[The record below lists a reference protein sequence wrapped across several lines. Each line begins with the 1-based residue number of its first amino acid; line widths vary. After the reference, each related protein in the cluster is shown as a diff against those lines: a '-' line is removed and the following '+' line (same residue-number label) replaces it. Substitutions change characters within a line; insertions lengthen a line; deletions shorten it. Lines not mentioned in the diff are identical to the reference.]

1 MILRKEVPM
10 SNTKIRIHKQGEPF
24 PIYTFLAPKK
34 EKEIYDVYNA
44 SFLIVGAT
52 CETAQQIMVDA
63 KDAIRKAPLFKHK
76 VKYHTNRA
84 MELYKKMEYELFYEM
99 NCKPKFWM
107 DYMDAYDDLIKPLI
121 DKMRFH
127 FDNVMVKYKKE
138 PYGHEKALMLMAYNC
153 LLISSVT
160 FDSYFQQF
168 VKTTGKNISNIS
180 PMKAIKDVKKEWALA
195 LDNIDFKNN
204 FDLLKYKNCTK
215 AVEKIYKFIE
225 NADIINIAGEIALKK
240 NPECD
245 TRNLN
250 QNPKQ

>member
-1 MILRKEVPM
+1 M

-63 KDAIRKAPLFKHK
+63 KDAIRKTPLFKHK
-76 VKYHTNRA
+76 VKYHINRA
-84 MELYKKMEYELFYEM
+84 LELYKKMEYELFYEM

-225 NADIINIAGEIALKK
+225 NADVINTAGEIALKK

-245 TRNLN
+245 VRNLN

>member
-1 MILRKEVPM
+1 M
-10 SNTKIRIHKQGEPF
+10 SSMKIRIHKQGEPF

-34 EKEIYDVYNA
+34 EKEIYDVFNA

-52 CETAQQIMVDA
+52 CETAQEIMVDA
-63 KDAIRKAPLFKHK
+63 KDAIRKTPLFKHK

-84 MELYKKMEYELFYEM
+84 MELYKKMEYELFYDM

-180 PMKAIKDVKKEWALA
+180 PMKAIKDIKKEWALA

>member
-10 SNTKIRIHKQGEPF
+10 SSTKIRIHKQGEPF

-34 EKEIYDVYNA
+34 EKEIYDVFNA

-52 CETAQQIMVDA
+52 CETAQESMVDA
-63 KDAIRKAPLFKHK
+63 KDAIRKTPLFKHK

-84 MELYKKMEYELFYEM
+84 LELYKKMEYELFYEM

-225 NADIINIAGEIALKK
+225 NADVINTAGEIALKK

>member
-10 SNTKIRIHKQGEPF
+10 SSTKIRIHKQGEPF

-44 SFLIVGAT
+44 SFLIIGAT
-52 CETAQQIMVDA
+52 CETAQESMVDA
-63 KDAIRKAPLFKHK
+63 KDAIRKTPLFKHK

>member
-10 SNTKIRIHKQGEPF
+10 SSTKIRIHKQGEPF

-52 CETAQQIMVDA
+52 CETAQEIMVDA
-63 KDAIRKAPLFKHK
+63 KDAIRKTPLFKHK

-84 MELYKKMEYELFYEM
+84 MELYKKMEYELFYDM

-225 NADIINIAGEIALKK
+225 NADVINTAGEIALKK

-250 QNPKQ
+250 QNPK

>member
-1 MILRKEVPM
+1 M
-10 SNTKIRIHKQGEPF
+10 SSTKIRIHKQGEPF

-34 EKEIYDVYNA
+34 EKEIYDVFNA

-52 CETAQQIMVDA
+52 CETAQESMVDA
-63 KDAIRKAPLFKHK
+63 KDAIRKTPLFKHK

-84 MELYKKMEYELFYEM
+84 LELYKKMEYELFYEM

-225 NADIINIAGEIALKK
+225 NADVINTAGEIALKK

-250 QNPKQ
+250 QNPK

>member
-1 MILRKEVPM
+1 M
-10 SNTKIRIHKQGEPF
+10 SSMKIKIHKQGEPF

-34 EKEIYDVYNA
+34 EKEIYDVFNA

-52 CETAQQIMVDA
+52 CETAQESMVDA
-63 KDAIRKAPLFKHK
+63 KDAIRKTPLFKHK

-84 MELYKKMEYELFYEM
+84 LELYKKMEYELFYEM

-180 PMKAIKDVKKEWALA
+180 PMKTIKDVKKEWALA

-225 NADIINIAGEIALKK
+225 NADVINIAGEIALNK

-250 QNPKQ
+250 QNPKE

>member
-1 MILRKEVPM
+1 M
-10 SNTKIRIHKQGEPF
+10 SSMKIRIHKQGEPF

-52 CETAQQIMVDA
+52 CETAQEIMVDA
-63 KDAIRKAPLFKHK
+63 KDAIRETPLFKHK

-84 MELYKKMEYELFYEM
+84 MELYKKMEYELFYDM

>member
-10 SNTKIRIHKQGEPF
+10 SSTKIRIHKQGEPF

-44 SFLIVGAT
+44 SFLIIGAT
-52 CETAQQIMVDA
+52 CETAQESMVDA
-63 KDAIRKAPLFKHK
+63 KDAIRKTPLFKHK

-84 MELYKKMEYELFYEM
+84 MELYKKMEYELFYDM

-225 NADIINIAGEIALKK
+225 NADVINTAGEIALKK

>member
-10 SNTKIRIHKQGEPF
+10 SSTKIRIHKQGEPF

-34 EKEIYDVYNA
+34 EKEIYDVFNA

-52 CETAQQIMVDA
+52 CETAQESMVDA
-63 KDAIRKAPLFKHK
+63 KDAIRKTPLFKHK

-84 MELYKKMEYELFYEM
+84 LELYKKMEYELFYEM

-225 NADIINIAGEIALKK
+225 NADVINTAGEIALKK

-250 QNPKQ
+250 QNPK

>member
-1 MILRKEVPM
+1 MKLRKEVPM
-10 SNTKIRIHKQGEPF
+10 SSTKIRIHKQGEPF

-44 SFLIVGAT
+44 SFLIIGAT
-52 CETAQQIMVDA
+52 CETAQESMVDA
-63 KDAIRKAPLFKHK
+63 KDAIRKTPLFKHK

-84 MELYKKMEYELFYEM
+84 MELYKKMEYELFYDM

>member
-10 SNTKIRIHKQGEPF
+10 SSTKIRIHKQGEPF

-34 EKEIYDVYNA
+34 EKEIYDIYNS

-52 CETAQQIMVDA
+52 CETAQQSMVDA
-63 KDAIRKAPLFKHK
+63 KDSIRKTPLFKHK
-76 VKYHTNRA
+76 AKYHINRA
-84 MELYKKMEYELFYEM
+84 LELYKKMEYELFYEM

-138 PYGHEKALMLMAYNC
+138 PYGQEKALMLMAYNC
-153 LLISSVT
+153 LVISSVT
-160 FDSYFQQF
+160 FDSYFKHF
-168 VKTTGKNISNIS
+168 VKSTGKNISYLS
-180 PMKAIKDVKKEWALA
+180 PMKAIKDIKKEWELA
-195 LDNIDFKNN
+195 INNISFDST
-204 FDLLKYKNCTK
+204 FDLSKYKNCTK
-215 AVEKIYKFIE
+215 AVSKIYDFIE
-225 NADIINIAGEIALKK
+225 DANVVNTAGEIALKK

-245 TRNLN
+245 IRNLN
-250 QNPKQ
+250 KNQDL

>member
-10 SNTKIRIHKQGEPF
+10 SSTKIRIHKQGEPF

-63 KDAIRKAPLFKHK
+63 KDAIRKTPLFKHK

-225 NADIINIAGEIALKK
+225 NADVINIAGEIALKK

>member
-1 MILRKEVPM
+1 M
-10 SNTKIRIHKQGEPF
+10 SSTKIRIHKQGEPF

-34 EKEIYDVYNA
+34 EKEIYDVFNA

-52 CETAQQIMVDA
+52 CETAQESMVDA
-63 KDAIRKAPLFKHK
+63 KDAIRKTPLFKHK

-225 NADIINIAGEIALKK
+225 NADVINTAGEIALKK

-250 QNPKQ
+250 QNPK

>member
-1 MILRKEVPM
+1 M

-76 VKYHTNRA
+76 VKYHINRA
-84 MELYKKMEYELFYEM
+84 LELYKKMEYELFYEM

-180 PMKAIKDVKKEWALA
+180 PMKAIKDVKKEWAIA

-225 NADIINIAGEIALKK
+225 NADVINTAGEIALKK

-245 TRNLN
+245 VRNLN

>member
-1 MILRKEVPM
+1 M
-10 SNTKIRIHKQGEPF
+10 SSTKIRIHKQGEPF

-44 SFLIVGAT
+44 SFLIIGAT
-52 CETAQQIMVDA
+52 CETAQESMVDA
-63 KDAIRKAPLFKHK
+63 KDAIRKTPLFKHK

-84 MELYKKMEYELFYEM
+84 MELYKKMEYELFYDM

-225 NADIINIAGEIALKK
+225 NADVINTAGEIALKK

>member
-1 MILRKEVPM
+1 M
-10 SNTKIRIHKQGEPF
+10 SSMKIRIHKQGEPF

-52 CETAQQIMVDA
+52 CETAQEIMVDA
-63 KDAIRKAPLFKHK
+63 KDAIRKTPLFKHK

-84 MELYKKMEYELFYEM
+84 MELYKKMEYELFYDM

-225 NADIINIAGEIALKK
+225 NADVINIAGEIALKK

>member
-1 MILRKEVPM
+1 M
-10 SNTKIRIHKQGEPF
+10 SSTKIRIHKQGEPF

-44 SFLIVGAT
+44 SFLIIGAT
-52 CETAQQIMVDA
+52 CETAQEIMVDA
-63 KDAIRKAPLFKHK
+63 KDAIRKTPLFKHK

-84 MELYKKMEYELFYEM
+84 MELYKKMEYELFYDM

>member
-10 SNTKIRIHKQGEPF
+10 SSTKIRIHKQGEPF

-34 EKEIYDVYNA
+34 EKEIYDVFNA

-52 CETAQQIMVDA
+52 CETAQENMVDA
-63 KDAIRKAPLFKHK
+63 KDAIRKTPLFKHK

-84 MELYKKMEYELFYEM
+84 LELYKKMEYELFYEM

-225 NADIINIAGEIALKK
+225 NADVINIAGEIALKK

>member
-1 MILRKEVPM
+1 M
-10 SNTKIRIHKQGEPF
+10 SSTKIRIHKQGEPF

-52 CETAQQIMVDA
+52 CETAQEIMVDA
-63 KDAIRKAPLFKHK
+63 KDAIRKTPLFKHK

-84 MELYKKMEYELFYEM
+84 MELYKKMEYELFYDM

>member
-10 SNTKIRIHKQGEPF
+10 SSTKIRIHKQGEPF

-52 CETAQQIMVDA
+52 CETAQEIMVDA
-63 KDAIRKAPLFKHK
+63 KDAIRKTPLFKHK

-84 MELYKKMEYELFYEM
+84 MELYKKMEYELFYDM

>member
-1 MILRKEVPM
+1 M
-10 SNTKIRIHKQGEPF
+10 SSTKIRIHKQGEPF

-63 KDAIRKAPLFKHK
+63 KDAIRKTPLFKHK
-76 VKYHTNRA
+76 VKYHINRA
-84 MELYKKMEYELFYEM
+84 LELYKKMEYELFYEM

-138 PYGHEKALMLMAYNC
+138 PYGQEKALMLMAYNC

-225 NADIINIAGEIALKK
+225 NADVINIAGEIALKK

>member
-1 MILRKEVPM
+1 M
-10 SNTKIRIHKQGEPF
+10 SSTKIKIHKQGEPF
-24 PIYTFLAPKK
+24 PIYTFLAPSK
-34 EKEIYDVYNA
+34 EKEIYDIYNA

-52 CETAQQIMVDA
+52 CETAQQSMVDA
-63 KDAIRKAPLFKHK
+63 KDAIRKTPLFKHK

-84 MELYKKMEYELFYEM
+84 MELYFKMEYELFYEM
-99 NCKPKFWM
+99 NCKPQFWM

-121 DKMRFH
+121 DNMHRH
-127 FDNVMVKYKKE
+127 FVNVMVKYKKE

-160 FDSYFQQF
+160 FDSYFQQS

-180 PMKAIKDVKKEWALA
+180 PMRAIKDVKKEWALA
-195 LDNIDFKNN
+195 LDYIDFKNN

-225 NADIINIAGEIALKK
+225 NADAINIAGEIALKK

-245 TRNLN
+245 IRNLN

>member
-1 MILRKEVPM
+1 M
-10 SNTKIRIHKQGEPF
+10 SSTKIRIHKQGEPF

-52 CETAQQIMVDA
+52 CETAQEIMVDA
-63 KDAIRKAPLFKHK
+63 KDAIRKTPLFKHK

-84 MELYKKMEYELFYEM
+84 MELYKKMEYELFYDM

-225 NADIINIAGEIALKK
+225 NADVINTAGEIALKK

-250 QNPKQ
+250 QNPK

>member
-1 MILRKEVPM
+1 MTLRKEVPM
-10 SNTKIRIHKQGEPF
+10 SSTKIRIHKQGEPF

-34 EKEIYDVYNA
+34 EKEIYDVFNA

-52 CETAQQIMVDA
+52 CETAQESMVDA
-63 KDAIRKAPLFKHK
+63 KDAIRKTPLFKHK

-250 QNPKQ
+250 QNQKQ

>member
-1 MILRKEVPM
+1 
-10 SNTKIRIHKQGEPF
+10 
-24 PIYTFLAPKK
+24 
-34 EKEIYDVYNA
+34 
-44 SFLIVGAT
+44 
-52 CETAQQIMVDA
+52 
-63 KDAIRKAPLFKHK
+63 
-76 VKYHTNRA
+76 

-127 FDNVMVKYKKE
+127 FDNVMIKYKKE

-225 NADIINIAGEIALKK
+225 NADVINTAGEIALKK

>member
-10 SNTKIRIHKQGEPF
+10 SSTKIKIHKQGEPF

-63 KDAIRKAPLFKHK
+63 KDAIRKTPLFKHK

-180 PMKAIKDVKKEWALA
+180 PMKAIKDIKKEWALA

-225 NADIINIAGEIALKK
+225 SADIINIAGEIALKK

-250 QNPKQ
+250 QNPK